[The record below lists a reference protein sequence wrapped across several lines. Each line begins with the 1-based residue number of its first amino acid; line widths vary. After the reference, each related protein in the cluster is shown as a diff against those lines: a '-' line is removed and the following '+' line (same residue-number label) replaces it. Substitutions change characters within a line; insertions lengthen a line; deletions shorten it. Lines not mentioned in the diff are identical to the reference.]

1 MLAWT
6 LITLGWLMGLTI
18 APKLQM
24 TPVVSEIEVECS
36 AVIGTCIA
44 QPKRQIALLHA
55 KQAHR
60 TTA

>member
-1 MLAWT
+1 
-6 LITLGWLMGLTI
+6 MGLTI